1 MITAEQARLLS
12 GPSAEEYLELISKR
26 IEAAANEKKRE
37 VIIRD
42 NPYADWLYN
51 EKTMIPVARK
61 VVDGLRKNGFEVKL
75 YYNELQFVDMGLW
88 IKW

>member
-12 GPSAEEYLELISKR
+12 GPSTEEHLEVISRR
-26 IEAAANEKKRE
+26 IEEAAKSGKRE
-37 VIIRD
+37 VILREVE
-42 NPYADWLYN
+42 YAHWLYN
-51 EKTMIPVARK
+51 EKDMSDVTKQVIEK
-61 VVDGLRKNGFEVKL
+61 LRKNGFEVKL

>member
-1 MITAEQARLLS
+1 MITAEQARLLA

-26 IEAAANEKKRE
+26 IEKAASEKQRE

-42 NPYADWLYN
+42 NPYAEWLYSEQN
-51 EKTMIPVARK
+51 MAPVARK
-61 VVDGLRKNGFEVKL
+61 VIDELRANGFQVKL

-88 IKW
+88 ISW